1 MSPQLSESSVP
12 HLGSLIYLH
21 LRLEILLRQTET
33 IVQLTLVV
41 TLSILCIL
49 IFSVLKCVLPQIFCL
64 VFLGGWKEGGIVS
77 EESKCCPCLLY
88 LVQK

>member
-12 HLGSLIYLH
+12 HLGSLTYLH
-21 LRLEILLRQTET
+21 HSLGILLRQTGT

-49 IFSVLKCVLPQIFCL
+49 MFSVLKCVFL
-64 VFLGGWKEGGIVS
+64 VFLGGWRGGGIVS
-77 EESKCCPCLLY
+77 EESKCCPCSLY

>member
-12 HLGSLIYLH
+12 HLGSLIYLP
-21 LRLEILLRQTET
+21 LSLEILLRQTGT

-49 IFSVLKCVLPQIFCL
+49 MVSVLKCVLLQIFCL
-64 VFLGGWKEGGIVS
+64 VYFGGWWEGGIVS
-77 EESKCCPCLLY
+77 EESKCCPCSFY